1 MERSWWP
8 VWGIVAG
15 VAGVLSNLVWNDQN
29 SLTAAQMA
37 SGPGVVE
44 HLERSTYHLGVVA
57 GWVAIV
63 GVLVSAA
70 GWARVGRERGDAHLA
85 WSVIPF
91 GLVAAASSL
100 LLGYGVKGALA
111 EYLPGGSNDDNYPA
125 EGLYSMFVFH
135 DNAPWVGWW
144 GVLFAAGAASWL
156 AFRRRGTVPL
166 WLGVIGT
173 LLLLHAVVVMAG
185 TGAVAIA
192 GLSGPVWLILASGW
206 LLASPSPSPT
216 SSPPVSAGSRSL
228 GDRAPAVTRRPLV
241 RRTATGSR
249 AGPTSSRPPSGPPR
263 AGAA

>member
-8 VWGIVAG
+8 VWGVLAG

-29 SLTAAQMA
+29 ALSATQMA

-57 GWVAIV
+57 GWVAII
-63 GVLVSAA
+63 GVLVSAG
-70 GWARVGRERGDAHLA
+70 GWARVGRQNGDGHLA

-91 GLVAAASSL
+91 GLVAAAASL

-111 EYLPGGSNDDNYPA
+111 EYLPGGSNSDNYPA

-156 AFRRRGTVPL
+156 ALRRRGSIPL
-166 WLGVIGT
+166 WLGVIGA
-173 LLLLHAVVVMAG
+173 LLVLHAVVVMVG

-192 GLSGPVWLILASGW
+192 GLSGPVWLVLASVW
-206 LLASPSPSPT
+206 LLVARLGAPVATRSPSP
-216 SSPPVSAGSRSL
+216 G
-228 GDRAPAVTRRPLV
+228 
-241 RRTATGSR
+241 
-249 AGPTSSRPPSGPPR
+249 
-263 AGAA
+263 